1 MTEPDSTARTQY
13 AQRVER
19 RIRFLKT
26 LKDAG
31 LGLYLPADEQA
42 RKHSFDQLARMT
54 ARQRELSEL
63 SADDLAQA
71 AEAFRTHIDAMQGVL
86 PHDVQYKNR
95 IRRNW

>member
-63 SADDLAQA
+63 SADDLTRA
-71 AEAFRTHIDAMQGVL
+71 AEAFRTHIDAMQGGL